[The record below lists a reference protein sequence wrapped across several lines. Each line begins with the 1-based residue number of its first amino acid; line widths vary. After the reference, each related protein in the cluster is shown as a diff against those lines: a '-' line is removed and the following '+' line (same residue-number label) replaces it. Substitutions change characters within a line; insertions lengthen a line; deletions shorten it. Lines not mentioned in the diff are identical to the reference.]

1 MPPDKPRPRAGT
13 GSNPSARGDGTPRR
27 RTRAPHSDLQR
38 NIIQFCRQ
46 LRDNELLVTPSE
58 VIDAL
63 RTADVVDL
71 SDRQEFKLAL
81 RSVLTS
87 RPEDVPVYDKV
98 FEDFWRTRLEDRQQP
113 AEQEE
118 DAISSQNPEAQGE
131 DKQVPQ
137 IQQGDEPDE
146 NSEEELDIPMY
157 SPVEVLA
164 GRDFS
169 SFDPDEMAEIAR
181 AIMVIAR
188 RLATRESRRYRPTRR
203 GHRIDMR
210 RTIRRNIK
218 YGGTIV
224 ELARKTRKIRKPRI
238 VLVCDVS
245 RSMDTYSKFLL
256 QFIYALQNS
265 LGKVESFV
273 FSTRLTRV
281 TDYFHAGDIHHA
293 LDRIAREVP
302 DWSGGTRIGESLRT
316 FNQEWAMKLVN
327 KHTIVL
333 IMSDGLD
340 TGDASI
346 LEHEMEEIQRRS
358 AKVIWLN
365 PLLGNEDYRPL
376 ARGMSAALP
385 HVNLFASAHNL
396 ASLQDLGRHLTL

>member
-1 MPPDKPRPRAGT
+1 M
-13 GSNPSARGDGTPRR
+13 
-27 RTRAPHSDLQR
+27 
-38 NIIQFCRQ
+38 
-46 LRDNELLVTPSE
+46 LVTPSE

-63 RTADVVDL
+63 RTANAVDL
-71 SDRQEFKLAL
+71 SDRQEFKMAL
-81 RSVLTS
+81 RSVLTAK
-87 RPEDVPVYDKV
+87 PEDIPLHDAS
-98 FEDFWRTRLEDRQQP
+98 FDEFWRSRLPDRI
-113 AEQEE
+113 EE
-118 DAISSQNPEAQGE
+118 RGEEGVASQDPEAQGQ
-131 DKQVPQ
+131 DMAQPQ
-137 IQQGDEPDE
+137 IAQGDEAKDDDE
-146 NSEEELDIPMY
+146 EGLDMPLY

-169 SFDPDEMAEIAR
+169 SFVADEMNDIAR
-181 AIMVIAR
+181 AIMVVAK
-188 RLATRESRRYRPTRR
+188 RLATRESRRYRSTQR
-203 GHRIDMR
+203 GHAIDLR
-210 RTIRRNIK
+210 RTMRRNIK
-218 YGGTIV
+218 YGGTVV
-224 ELARKTRKIRKPRI
+224 ELARKKRKIRKPKI
-238 VLVCDVS
+238 VLICDVS

-256 QFIYALQNS
+256 QFIYALQNT

-281 TDYFHAGDIHHA
+281 TDYFRTSDIFTA

-316 FNQEWAMKLVN
+316 FNHDWSLRMLN

-340 TGDASI
+340 TGDASV
-346 LEHEMEEIQRRS
+346 LEHEMEQIQRR
-358 AKVIWLN
+358 AARVIWLN

-396 ASLQDLGRHLTL
+396 ASLQALGRHLAL